1 MSEPKPPLA
10 AIEFAQFLK
19 DHEFTLA
26 ADLDGSTHSYT
37 VFRNPDILL
46 AFAYER
52 HDGENV
58 VVAPLG
64 SPATIAALSSRSDG
78 WQLVGSVLPDIWTE
92 FHKARRSIRYPHDLG
107 RTQETALVENALR
120 RLMGVLIK
128 GPNISVNPDAL
139 KRAGYLR
146 R

>member
-1 MSEPKPPLA
+1 MSEPKLPLA

-37 VFRNPDILL
+37 VFRNRDMLL
-46 AFAYER
+46 AFAYES

-64 SPATIAALSSRSDG
+64 SPVTIAALSSRSDG
-78 WQLVGSVLPDIWTE
+78 WQLVGGVLPDIWAE
-92 FHKARRSIRYPHDLG
+92 FHKARKAIPYPHDLG
-107 RTQETALVENALR
+107 RAQETVLVDAALR
-120 RLMGVLIK
+120 RFMGFLIK

-139 KRAGYLR
+139 KRAGYFKR
-146 R
+146 